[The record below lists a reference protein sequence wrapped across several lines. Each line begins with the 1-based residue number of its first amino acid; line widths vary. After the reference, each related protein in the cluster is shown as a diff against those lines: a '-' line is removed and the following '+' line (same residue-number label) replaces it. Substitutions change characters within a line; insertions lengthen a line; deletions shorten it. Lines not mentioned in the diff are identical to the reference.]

1 MSISLLE
8 AMSFGVIPV
17 VTDVGGNR
25 DVIKD
30 HNNGVL
36 VETKNETMLYNNLL
50 DILNNLDNNDYL
62 RTNAKTTIFNSF
74 LWPNI
79 ADKVINFYNEVINE

>member
-1 MSISLLE
+1 
-8 AMSFGVIPV
+8 
-17 VTDVGGNR
+17 
-25 DVIKD
+25 
-30 HNNGVL
+30 
-36 VETKNETMLYNNLL
+36 MLYNNLL